1 MNKATSKFSRFPFGK
16 RTFRALESIK
26 YLCGSVATSKDTI
39 DYIRYF
45 CTIII
50 ENKNE
55 LKENE

>member
-1 MNKATSKFSRFPFGK
+1 MEKNVYI
-16 RTFRALESIK
+16 ALETIK
-26 YLCGSVATSKDTI
+26 YLCGPVAISKDTI